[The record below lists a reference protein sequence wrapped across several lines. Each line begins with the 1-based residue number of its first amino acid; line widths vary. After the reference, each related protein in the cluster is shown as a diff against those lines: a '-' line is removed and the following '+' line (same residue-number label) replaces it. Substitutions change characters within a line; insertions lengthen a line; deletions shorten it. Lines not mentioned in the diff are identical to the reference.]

1 MFATD
6 FTDQS
11 LTGTVSI
18 SGGNGSFIKTLSL
31 DSFREG
37 RESFYVN
44 LRTGSSNGPIVASS
58 RLITVNDTSRE
69 ADIGNVDLYPFTT
82 FTFTNG
88 GATGRFGP
96 TSFASVSSYTSQPW
110 YSNYFSVSSGIQYWT
125 APATGNYI
133 IRAAG
138 AAGHGGFFSTFCRG
152 IIIESTIALTKGQ
165 QYKILVGQMGVVNS
179 TGSGGGGGGTFMTT
193 AANSPIIVSGGG
205 GGAVLNSSSLYSGSD
220 GRSTPSGANSSDGS
234 GTGGAGGNGGTGSNN
249 GWGGGGGGLTGDGT
263 DAINYG
269 GTRGFAF
276 INGGAGGNTATSAVG
291 GFGGGAGT
299 HGNTGGGGGGGG
311 YSGGGGSNQVTSASV
326 AGGGGSYSQSSI
338 SVIGYNI
345 GYGYL
350 TITKI

>member
-44 LRTGSSNGPIVASS
+44 LRTGSSNGPIVATS
-58 RLITVNDTSRE
+58 RLITVNDTSQQE
-69 ADIGNVDLYPFTT
+69 TLGDLYPFST

-110 YSNYFSVSSGIQYWT
+110 YYTYFTVSSGIQFWT
-125 APATGNYI
+125 APATGNYT

-138 AAGHGGFFSTFCRG
+138 ASGGHFFASSYRG

-165 QYKILVGQMGVVNS
+165 QYKILVGQMG
-179 TGSGGGGGGTFMTT
+179 TIYAGFSGYSSGGGGGTFMSTS
-193 AANSPIIVSGGG
+193 ANVPIIVAGGAGGADSSSASSNSNSNGQSGTSGASGDSGGLGGSGGFGGGGSFYSGGG
-205 GGAVLNSSSLYSGSD
+205 GGFYGSGSNSS
-220 GRSTPSGANSSDGS
+220 N
-234 GTGGAGGNGGTGSNN
+234 GGAL
-249 GWGGGGGGLTGDGT
+249 GGGGSAFTSGGPGGDSSPGS
-263 DAINYG
+263 Y
-269 GTRGFAF
+269 
-276 INGGAGGNTATSAVG
+276 G
-291 GFGGGAGT
+291 GFGGG
-299 HGNTGGGGGGGG
+299 GGCWGPNGYGAGGGGG
-311 YSGGGGSNQVTSASV
+311 YSGGGGGSYLGSV
-326 AGGGGSYSQSSI
+326 RFGGGGGSYSQSAI
-338 SVIGYNI
+338 TNI
-345 GYGYL
+345 GTNYGHGYL